1 MAVVDASVYVA
12 LVHADE
18 PGHVDSWAWLLDAQ
32 SRDEMLRAPCILA
45 AEVAAAIGRGMSA
58 PDLAHRIVQ
67 QLLSANVVELIP
79 VSIPLAG
86 RAAVIAADERVRGCD
101 AVYLALAEQTADVLV
116 TLDRQQLERGANL
129 VRTRRPGSQAVPAPN

>member
-18 PGHVDSWAWLLDAQ
+18 PGHADSWAWLLDVQ
-32 SRDEMLRAPCILA
+32 SRGEALRAPCILA
-45 AEVAAAIGRGMSA
+45 AEVAAAISRGMTS

-67 QLLSANVVELIP
+67 QLLSANVVELHP

-101 AVYLALAEQTADVLV
+101 AVYLALAEQMGEVLV

-129 VRTRRPGSQAVPAPN
+129 VQTRPPVPRAR